1 MQLSDIPLL
10 NPLRNYRYRSSK
22 VKEKKA
28 RPLKSA
34 LERKKE
40 ARMSSMNIKFWLVN
54 GGMSIAVGVV
64 LGKVL
69 AQYPLVMLLGFDQW
83 L

>member
-1 MQLSDIPLL
+1 MQLSDTPLL
-10 NPLRNYRYRSSK
+10 NPLRSYRYQSSK
-22 VKEKKA
+22 VKEKKF

-34 LERKKE
+34 LGREKE
-40 ARMSSMNIKFWLVN
+40 ARTSSISIKLWRVN
-54 GGMSIAVGVV
+54 GGKSMAVTVV

-69 AQYPLVMLLGFDQW
+69 AQYLLVMLLGFDQW